1 MADPHAL
8 HDIDDQIA
16 RVDAEIAQL
25 DDHLLELERL
35 RTDPRRHLWPPLPIA
50 RPPFGLLANADPTLA
65 LDLKDACGGL
75 CPALP
80 RKRRSPPRGDL
91 WAPLTVFVP

>member
-25 DDHLLELERL
+25 DDHLLDLEQFA
-35 RTDPRRHLWPPLPIA
+35 DHVGA
-50 RPPFGLLANADPTLA
+50 VRPPVSPRDIKFIQHAFELIRNDIDGVHPSSPDCRSFSWRTLI
-65 LDLKDACGGL
+65 
-75 CPALP
+75 
-80 RKRRSPPRGDL
+80 RH
-91 WAPLTVFVP
+91 

>member
-25 DDHLLELERL
+25 DDHLLGLQRL
-35 RTDPRRHLWPPLPIA
+35 ADHIGA
-50 RPPFGLLANADPTLA
+50 VRPPASARDVKFIQDAFELIRDDIDGLRARSRD
-65 LDLKDACGGL
+65 
-75 CPALP
+75 
-80 RKRRSPPRGDL
+80 RRSGSWRTL
-91 WAPLTVFVP
+91 IRH

>member
-25 DDHLLELERL
+25 DNHV
-35 RTDPRRHLWPPLPIA
+35 
-50 RPPFGLLANADPTLA
+50 
-65 LDLKDACGGL
+65 LDLEQLADHIGAVP
-75 CPALP
+75 PAASP
-80 RKRRSPPRGDL
+80 RDIKFIQHAFELIRHDIDGVHSSSPERPSFSWRTL
-91 WAPLTVFVP
+91 IRH

>member
-25 DDHLLELERL
+25 DDHLLDLQRL
-35 RTDPRRHLWPPLPIA
+35 ADHIGA
-50 RPPFGLLANADPTLA
+50 VRPPASPRDVKFIQ
-65 LDLKDACGGL
+65 DAFELIRDDIDGVGSSSR
-75 CPALP
+75 A
-80 RKRRSPPRGDL
+80 RRSLAWRTL
-91 WAPLTVFVP
+91 IRH